1 MDSDHVRKYRTS
13 TLGSSLAEALQDL
26 IDEERLT
33 KKDAQT
39 IFGVFDKV
47 RPMSLVRYMPS
58 PAGLV
63 EMAPKSA
70 PAQKT
75 TP

>member
-26 IDEERLT
+26 IDEERIT

-47 RPMSLVRYMPS
+47 RPMSLVRNGCVYMLS
-58 PAGLV
+58 TFFLLDV
-63 EMAPKSA
+63 F
-70 PAQKT
+70 KT
-75 TP
+75 R

>member
-47 RPMSLVRYMPS
+47 RPMSLVRNDRVYMIF
-58 PAGLV
+58 
-63 EMAPKSA
+63 
-70 PAQKT
+70 T
-75 TP
+75 

>member
-47 RPMSLVRYMPS
+47 RPMSLVRNGCVYMLS
-58 PAGLV
+58 
-63 EMAPKSA
+63 
-70 PAQKT
+70 T
-75 TP
+75 FFYWTY